1 MTKIAL
7 TITGFDSDR
16 GARVQADLWTFALH
30 CIYANLVFFA

>member
-16 GARVQADLWTFALH
+16 GAIVQADLRTFALH
-30 CIYANLVFFA
+30 CIYASITFFA